1 MRYEVTPDLE
11 TGNALID
18 REHRELFSA
27 INRLLDACSQGQG
40 RAVLKD
46 TVTFLNDYVK
56 KHFSDEEDLQKR
68 SNYPGLA
75 PHRQFHENY
84 RRQLADVSRSIQ
96 AEGAT
101 IKAIGDLNQMAGVLI
116 SHIRREDKRLA
127 AYLKEGH

>member
-1 MRYEVTPDLE
+1 MKYEVTPDLE

-18 REHRELFSA
+18 REHRELFRA
-27 INRLLDACSQGQG
+27 INRLLDACGQGQG
-40 RAVLKD
+40 RTVLKD

-56 KHFSDEEDLQKR
+56 KHFSDEENLQKK
-68 SNYPGLA
+68 SNYPGLPA
-75 PHRQFHENY
+75 HRQFHEKY
-84 RRQLADVSRSIQ
+84 RRQLADVSRSIE

-101 IKAIGDLNQMAGVLI
+101 IKAIGDLNQLAGILI